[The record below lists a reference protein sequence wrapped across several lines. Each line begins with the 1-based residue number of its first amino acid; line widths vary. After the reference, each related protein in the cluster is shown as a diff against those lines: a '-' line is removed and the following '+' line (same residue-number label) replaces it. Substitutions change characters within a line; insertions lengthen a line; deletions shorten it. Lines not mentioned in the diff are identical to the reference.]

1 MAMNPWN
8 SFDFMENDTQMA
20 VASPQGGIEV
30 WDFVRG
36 ERAFR
41 LEGWEAPA
49 AMIDVSS
56 DGRLLA
62 FSTAPPSFG
71 VFDLE
76 KRRLLFVSPT
86 LSHNIWQMRWNQDA
100 TRLGM
105 VEGNGRARILNI
117 PAIRSQLGELGL
129 DW

>member
-1 MAMNPWN
+1 
-8 SFDFMENDTQMA
+8 
-20 VASPQGGIEV
+20 
-30 WDFVRG
+30 
-36 ERAFR
+36 
-41 LEGWEAPA
+41 
-49 AMIDVSS
+49 MIDVSS

-76 KRRLLFVSPT
+76 KRRLLFVSPN
-86 LSHNIWQMRWNQDA
+86 LPYGVWQRRWNQDA

-105 VEGNGRARILNI
+105 VKGNGRARILNI

>member
-1 MAMNPWN
+1 ME
-8 SFDFMENDTQMA
+8 DFMENDTQMA

-41 LEGWEAPA
+41 LEGWEARTW
-49 AMIDVSS
+49 MIDISS

-62 FSTAPPSFG
+62 FSTVPRNIG

-76 KRRLLFVSPT
+76 KRRLLFLSPD
-86 LSHNIWQMRWNQDA
+86 LSNGVGQMRWNQDA

-105 VEGNGRARILNI
+105 IDGNGRARILNI
-117 PAIRSQLGELGL
+117 TAIRSTLGELGL